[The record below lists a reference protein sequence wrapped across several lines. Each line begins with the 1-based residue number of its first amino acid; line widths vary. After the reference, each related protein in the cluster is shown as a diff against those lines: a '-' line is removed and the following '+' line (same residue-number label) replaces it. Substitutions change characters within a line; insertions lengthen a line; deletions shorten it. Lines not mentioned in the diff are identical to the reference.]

1 VTVKAGVVKYI
12 VVFDISVTADEKSLV
27 VEYCHFVT
35 APVLPFRVKAF
46 VPPEQIAPA
55 PEMVPATEVG
65 LIVVAEEE
73 AAV

>member
-1 VTVKAGVVKYI
+1 MVKLI
-12 VVFDISVTADEKSLV
+12 VVFDISVTADEKSLE
-27 VEYCHFVT
+27 VEDCHFVT
-35 APVLPFRVKAF
+35 APVFPFNVKAF

-73 AAV
+73 TAV